1 MPEKKNG
8 IGDGSW
14 MLSALTL
21 SMSSN
26 WEMAAFALINVLLE
40 RDVGD
45 RYIGG
50 TYWRYVS
57 VSWKFIILCTSKHAL
72 AVQYFAIHCEEH
84 PHVIAK

>member
-21 SMSSN
+21 SMSSK

-40 RDVGD
+40 R
-45 RYIGG
+45 
-50 TYWRYVS
+50 
-57 VSWKFIILCTSKHAL
+57 
-72 AVQYFAIHCEEH
+72 
-84 PHVIAK
+84 